1 MHINELHPSV
11 TTRTLTGDDLDA
23 DLVSCFR
30 EWTPV
35 VARYSS
41 YNVEAAALLR
51 NSPSDGERCVVIML
65 PGLRSVD
72 FPSGAAEPEAAVVN
86 PPPPYKRMAC
96 LLQRDGAIALPCHG
110 YDYFGAR
117 RRGRLQVVYMFD
129 DASILEM
136 VPYPEWLEEDLSVC
150 CMCTQSPNH
159 PTFAE
164 MVLESEADTVPALE
178 SEERQ
183 VTVLVTRQISPGNAL
198 PGPDMTSI
206 QAPGRQIGRDDSSPL
221 LDSVRRL
228 FDHHRDVGIIVDRD
242 ALPTHLRLASSGRY
256 VLVVDGSGHDLRP
269 FGQQFDIRDWYRQTR
284 LFRTSSR
291 GTSQRDFLSLENG
304 TVLLAWGRLV
314 QFVHKLR
321 ERLPIL
327 YLQVERDLLVNYPA
341 PLLEL
346 KRQLDTIPPDP
357 NWYESE
363 MARLDQL
370 DQLRDEAGGLTLREA
385 GKVVPILNL
394 RFVDLGHT
402 ASAFTLAQLDIAEP
416 IPLHNIEE
424 PSSENILDVSLFE
437 PFPQLPQSK
446 VYS

>member
-1 MHINELHPSV
+1 MRINELHPSV
-11 TTRTLTGDDLDA
+11 ATRILADDDLDA
-23 DLVSCFR
+23 DLVACFR

-41 YNVEAAALLR
+41 YNVEAAALLH

-72 FPSGAAEPEAAVVN
+72 FPPGAAEPQAAVIN

-96 LLQRDGAIALPCHG
+96 LLLRDGAIALPCHG
-110 YDYFGAR
+110 YDYFDAR
-117 RRGRLQVVYMFD
+117 TRGRLQVVYMFD

-150 CMCTQSPNH
+150 CMCAQSPNH

-164 MVLESEADTVPALE
+164 MVLEREADTVAPLE

-183 VTVLVTRQISPGNAL
+183 VTVLVTRQISPGAAL

-206 QAPGRQIGRDDSSPL
+206 QALGRQIGRDDSSPL

-228 FDHHRDVGIIVDRD
+228 FDHHRDVGVIVDRD
-242 ALPTHLRLASSGRY
+242 ALPTHLRLASFGRY
-256 VLVVDGSGHDLRP
+256 VLVVDGSGHDLRS
-269 FGQQFDIRDWYRQTR
+269 FGQQCDIRDWYTETR
-284 LFRTSSR
+284 RFRTSSR
-291 GTSQRDFLSLENG
+291 GTSMHDFLSLENG
-304 TVLLAWGRLV
+304 TVLLDWGRLI

-321 ERLPIL
+321 ETLPIL
-327 YLQVERDLLVNYPA
+327 YLQAERDLLVNYPV

-346 KRQLDTIPPDP
+346 KRQLDTIAPAP
-357 NWYESE
+357 NGYESA

-370 DQLRDEAGGLTLREA
+370 DQLQKEAGGLTLREA
-385 GKVVPILNL
+385 GKNVPILNL
-394 RFVDLGHT
+394 TFVDLGHT
-402 ASAFTLAQLDIAEP
+402 ASAFTLAQLDIREP
-416 IPLHNIEE
+416 APFHGIEQ
-424 PSSENILDVSLFE
+424 PCSENMLDVSLRE
-437 PFPQLPQSK
+437 PLPQLLQSK
-446 VYS
+446 TRS